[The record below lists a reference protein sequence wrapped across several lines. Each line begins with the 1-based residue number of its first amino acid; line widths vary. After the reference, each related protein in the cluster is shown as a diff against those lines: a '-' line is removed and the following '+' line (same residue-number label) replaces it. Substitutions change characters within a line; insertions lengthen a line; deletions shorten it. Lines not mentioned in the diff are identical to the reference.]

1 MTARFYYD
9 LNSPYSYLAAH
20 RVDAVLP
27 GEVEW
32 VPIAFPFVLRA
43 QGRTPWSLQPGRET
57 GMRDCERRAAELG
70 LPPMVWPDG
79 WPADTYSVDGARA
92 ALAAKAQGR
101 EREMTKAIFAR
112 VFVHGGALNDRAALE
127 AAAAEAGVEGL
138 GEALGDPGLKAA
150 LSEQTDDAIA
160 RGVAGIPTVEV
171 GGELFW
177 GDDRL
182 EEAAK
187 AAA

>member
-1 MTARFYYD
+1 VTARFYFD

-20 RVDAVLP
+20 RVDDVI
-27 GEVEW
+27 GEDVEW

-43 QGRTPWSLQPGRET
+43 HQRQPWSLRPGRET

-70 LPPMVWPDG
+70 LPPIVWPEG
-79 WPADTYSVDGARA
+79 WPAGTYSVEGARA
-92 ALAAKAQGR
+92 VLAAKAQGR
-101 EREMTKAIFAR
+101 EREMAKAVFAR
-112 VFVHGGALNDRAALE
+112 VFVHGDALNDRAALE

-138 GEALGDPGLKAA
+138 AEALEGDEVRRGLREA
-150 LSEQTDDAIA
+150 TDAAIA
-160 RGVAGIPTVEV
+160 RGVEGVPTVEI

-182 EEAAK
+182 EEAAR